1 MQYTE
6 YQNIIVDDIS
16 TCLDS
21 MGVQHIL
28 FFGSGMSQRYFNA
41 PTWDGLL
48 EILTQK
54 CPKIDKSIAY
64 YKQKLQ
70 NPIAI
75 GTEFSEYIREWAWE
89 KPAQF
94 PTELFEPT
102 QPANIYIKYIV
113 ANIFKDTCGS
123 GTSAVV
129 AEQWG
134 RQELL
139 KTGVRGKNGQ
149 YIKFSRIGPM
159 SGTTYIQAEGET
171 TWSDAGANS
180 VAEQP
185 AHWKPQKVLI
195 CFGPEQPRWSN
206 GR

>member
-1 MQYTE
+1 MVQETLYDQPHIDTKKKRVTGPFTVE
-6 YQNIIVDDIS
+6 AVPAPTVKSFDDIENEDIGIFD
-16 TCLDS
+16 DS
-21 MGVQHIL
+21 VTR
-28 FFGSGMSQRYFNA
+28 SGETLRQ
-41 PTWDGLL
+41 
-48 EILTQK
+48 
-54 CPKIDKSIAY
+54 
-64 YKQKLQ
+64 
-70 NPIAI
+70 
-75 GTEFSEYIREWAWE
+75 SEW
-89 KPAQF
+89 
-94 PTELFEPT
+94 
-102 QPANIYIKYIV
+102 
-113 ANIFKDTCGS
+113 
-123 GTSAVV
+123 
-129 AEQWG
+129 